1 MRFNLFEPRI
11 DAHIRKAQ
19 DYLNEAN
26 LARLE
31 HQVAAEH
38 HAALAKMY
46 AERAAR
52 LEMEINSALQ
62 AIVGHCDLLERGY
75 PDPNPH
81 RDLATVVRQAQ
92 RISALLEK
100 LRSGAHER
108 MTEVRES
115 VGQAGIPPSP
125 DVIGRI
131 GKSSP

>member
-62 AIVGHCDLLERGY
+62 RSLNARPRSEDAKEPPERAPADAAPLY
-75 PDPNPH
+75 PLNPA
-81 RDLATVVRQAQ
+81 RNTRA
-92 RISALLEK
+92 
-100 LRSGAHER
+100 
-108 MTEVRES
+108 
-115 VGQAGIPPSP
+115 
-125 DVIGRI
+125 
-131 GKSSP
+131 